1 MIVIHHWFNIVTF
14 VYYNISFY
22 LTWFLNKKR
31 IIVPTI
37 ISLLKTIHI
46 INNHVSHNSIFYF
59 FIFIFTIFYIK
70 KMKNNNKMMK
80 KLKRKWKN
88 DDEIKIKM
96 KWMKNKLKSRLIQ
109 YNWKFK
115 NLIKLWISLINQIK
129 GLIA

>member
-1 MIVIHHWFNIVTF
+1 
-14 VYYNISFY
+14 
-22 LTWFLNKKR
+22 
-31 IIVPTI
+31 
-37 ISLLKTIHI
+37 
-46 INNHVSHNSIFYF
+46 
-59 FIFIFTIFYIK
+59 
-70 KMKNNNKMMK
+70 MKNNNKMMK